1 MEREPSLNGIYG
13 YRYTTYVGRINRCKV
28 EIKKTLTSYPNAFF
42 SFERISKMDEVYC
55 RKFTGRDFLSLL
67 DFIGN
72 MFDRRSGRV
81 E

>member
-1 MEREPSLNGIYG
+1 MDSELSLYGIYG
-13 YRYTTYVGRINRCKV
+13 RRYTTYIRINRKV

-55 RKFTGRDFLSLL
+55 RKFTARDFLSLL
-67 DFIGN
+67 DFMGN